1 MDGYVASRHETETR
15 FSINATNQ
23 GCVDETRRNI
33 EDNKSSRHDFPSFQ
47 KDFRSWIRF
56 LRFPILEGK
65 NLLLFSRKNGTGI
78 VTRLFRGCSEDRDD
92 NVTGIIRNRKM
103 DRKGRRFSIRK

>member
-1 MDGYVASRHETETR
+1 MVTSRL
-15 FSINATNQ
+15 ATKRKL
-23 GCVDETRRNI
+23 GFPSTRRI
-33 EDNKSSRHDFPSFQ
+33 RAASTKLGETSRITNHHVTIFL
-47 KDFRSWIRF
+47 RSKRIF
-56 LRFPILEGK
+56 VPGFRFPILEGK
-65 NLLLFSRKNGTGI
+65 DLLLSRKNGTGI

>member
-1 MDGYVASRHETETR
+1 MVTSRL
-15 FSINATNQ
+15 ATKRKL
-23 GCVDETRRNI
+23 GFPSTRRI
-33 EDNKSSRHDFPSFQ
+33 RAASTKLGETSRITSSSRHDFPSFQ

-65 NLLLFSRKNGTGI
+65 DLLLFSRKNGTGI